1 MAGSLRQTAWLALSA
16 LAIAVLSGCASP
28 MRVPENS
35 MRSLPDRMELAS
47 TPFFPQEAHQCGPA
61 SLATALAAAG
71 YRADLRMLEQQVY
84 VPAREGSLQAEMM
97 AGARRQGALAMPAP
111 ASLEG
116 VFAEV
121 AAGRPV
127 VVLQNLGLGI
137 SPRWHYA
144 VLVGYDLERREVAL
158 RSGVTKREIMSLRTF
173 EHTWAR
179 SDHWAML
186 VLPPGQLPLAARRET
201 LESSLAQQEKFS
213 APDAMVSWYDKAL
226 QRWPDSLV
234 FMVGLGNAWHA
245 NGDLEQAENA
255 FRAAANMHPDS
266 AVALNNLATVLQE
279 QGELERALA
288 VAEKAVALGGE
299 WQAEARA
306 TRDAILLARRQGAHQ
321 PPARVH

>member
-1 MAGSLRQTAWLALSA
+1 MASSLRQTAWLALSA
-16 LAIAVLSGCASP
+16 LAIALLAGCAMP
-28 MRVPENS
+28 MRTPESS
-35 MRSLPDRMELAS
+35 MRSLPARMELSA

-61 SLATALAAAG
+61 ALATALAAVG
-71 YRADLRMLEQQVY
+71 YPADLAKLEQRVY
-84 VPAREGSLQAEMM
+84 LPGREGSLQAEMLT
-97 AGARRQGALAMPAP
+97 GARRQGALAIAAP
-111 ASLEG
+111 ATLDG
-116 VFAEV
+116 LLAEI

-144 VLVGYDLERREVAL
+144 VLVGYDLERREVML
-158 RSGVTKREIMSLRTF
+158 RSGVTKREVMSMRTF

-179 SDHWAML
+179 SDHWSML
-186 VLPPGQLPLAARRET
+186 VLPPGQLPLSESRAALET
-201 LESSLAQQEKFS
+201 ALAQQERFS
-213 APDAMVSWYDKAL
+213 TPDAMVRWYDKAL
-226 QRWPDSLV
+226 QRWPDSLL

-245 NGDLEQAENA
+245 KGDLEQAENA

-266 AVALNNLATVLQE
+266 AVALNNLASVLQE

-321 PPARVH
+321 PPARVQ